1 MPRISFTSNL
11 KRHLACPTAEVTGA
25 TVADALAQ
33 VFADNPRLR
42 SYLLDDQGH
51 LRKHVVIYVNQQP
64 VRDRVDDGERQNDRR
79 ENDHGPDVPR
89 LPAEEE
95 REEGDDEEDARPRN
109 DKQQDVSLEG
119 LHRREQQNGKGRKD
133 DRVFAPLPIRTR
145 TA

>member
-64 VRDRVDDGERQNDRR
+64 VRDRVLLSDRLR
-79 ENDHGPDVPR
+79 R
-89 LPAEEE
+89 S
-95 REEGDDEEDARPRN
+95 DE
-109 DKQQDVSLEG
+109 
-119 LHRREQQNGKGRKD
+119 
-133 DRVFAPLPIRTR
+133 VFVFQALTGG
-145 TA
+145 